1 MCTHV
6 HSSILHASRKAETSQ
21 NVHHWNTESIRRS
34 HWEGASVL
42 PSLVLHTWVHV
53 QLTEHT
59 SRYPLWCQRVYA
71 GLTGKEPA
79 CCPSLVLTPGC
90 TSSLQSIRAGTPCD
104 VREYTQVSLGRS
116 QRAAA
121 PWSFTPGW
129 YFSLQSLRAGTP
141 CDVLAAPLEAL
152 LLLFLR
158 KVGLRK
164 VSDIVPK
171 ATLLASSASG
181 PLHPSTPWQD
191 LLPLH
196 KWIPYPTFQQD
207 KSTILEPASHLSP
220 HPTAPGCLRF
230 ELPVSNSK
238 FPLATCFISCWCMA
252 ETNTVL

>member
-1 MCTHV
+1 MEHKAKGLKAGHRQSCV
-6 HSSILHASRKAETSQ
+6 HTFIAAFFTPAERRKQAKMSITET
-21 NVHHWNTESIRRS
+21 
-34 HWEGASVL
+34 
-42 PSLVLHTWVHV
+42 
-53 QLTEHT
+53 
-59 SRYPLWCQRVYA
+59 QRVYA

-79 CCPSLVLTPGC
+79 CCPPWSFTPGC

-129 YFSLQSLRAGTP
+129 HFSLQSLRAGTP

-181 PLHPSTPWQD
+181 PLHPSTP
-191 LLPLH
+191 
-196 KWIPYPTFQQD
+196 
-207 KSTILEPASHLSP
+207 
-220 HPTAPGCLRF
+220 
-230 ELPVSNSK
+230 
-238 FPLATCFISCWCMA
+238 
-252 ETNTVL
+252 